1 MKRDE
6 FASRYIIK
14 IITSVFIILLNS
26 MITIIIPRA
35 FSLEEYGYYTFN
47 INIFTSI
54 VGLAN
59 LSTSN
64 ALNAKYAKRNNDIGL
79 LKFYGIFFCVIALVL
94 NISLL
99 IAYPFQLVKSF
110 FGSQTF
116 IVIILGLETAILNK
130 LLTDVISVYDSIAV
144 TRFPAVMQ
152 SVMKILMSCFVLLTY
167 LLGVLNIVT
176 FYIGQAVV
184 FIIIIVILCFEFFKD
199 FYQTNDIIKDNG
211 IKSYIQEFYFFCKP
225 LVIVTIT
232 AQLLNIYMDS
242 ILMKNSGPE
251 IRAIYGAA
259 SQLNA
264 LLIFVFS
271 PYAEL
276 SKREFAIKTD
286 NTAELESY
294 FMRSIKMVM
303 WGTAFFA
310 VFIAVFSDWIV
321 PILFGEKY
329 ITARMSVIIIMIYTI
344 FQAWGQ
350 VISSFLL
357 SLERTK
363 ESAWLTV
370 LTQVLLFIGTFLFLK
385 PNFIFPSGL
394 GAEGMALTRTVAN
407 VGYVLMMIV
416 VVAKRFNY
424 SLLKMNLIYM
434 ESIAFFSLISIGIH
448 LLFTKFNNL
457 LVSPL
462 LWVIISGIIYTVLTA
477 LLLYNYPHLIGFTK
491 ERIRKLV
498 FRK

>member
-1 MKRDE
+1 
-6 FASRYIIK
+6 
-14 IITSVFIILLNS
+14 
-26 MITIIIPRA
+26 
-35 FSLEEYGYYTFN
+35 
-47 INIFTSI
+47 
-54 VGLAN
+54 
-59 LSTSN
+59 
-64 ALNAKYAKRNNDIGL
+64 
-79 LKFYGIFFCVIALVL
+79 
-94 NISLL
+94 
-99 IAYPFQLVKSF
+99 
-110 FGSQTF
+110 
-116 IVIILGLETAILNK
+116 
-130 LLTDVISVYDSIAV
+130 
-144 TRFPAVMQ
+144 
-152 SVMKILMSCFVLLTY
+152 
-167 LLGVLNIVT
+167 
-176 FYIGQAVV
+176 
-184 FIIIIVILCFEFFKD
+184 LCFEFLKD

-457 LVSPL
+457 LESPL